1 MSEAFIKSLLICFS
15 VILVVTQAG
24 AQKPKAEKFAHAVER
39 SRDAAR
45 ILPLLTAFP
54 DDGIPKELIDRT
66 SAIGVFPKVER
77 ETAYFT
83 HMIHGYGVISVRR
96 NDDWTLPAFYQ
107 FMGAGY
113 GNPFSEKENYGVV
126 LLFFGQDAVDSF
138 EKGGVRLNKEK
149 QTIAGPVGAITEA
162 QRKELESAR
171 VIAYAYYNG
180 KLKGTEYNSRFAL
193 NPDNNINT
201 PLYGM
206 KGREILAGKEPDPA
220 TLPEGIAAYREAL
233 KKYYGRQQRK

>member
-1 MSEAFIKSLLICFS
+1 MAVETQARLENLRHWKTKSMKWPAVKNGLSRCESGHSTLDFSARSIAMSEAFIKSLLICFS

-77 ETAYFT
+77 ETTYFT

-96 NDDWTLPAFYQ
+96 ND
-107 FMGAGY
+107 
-113 GNPFSEKENYGVV
+113 
-126 LLFFGQDAVDSF
+126 
-138 EKGGVRLNKEK
+138 
-149 QTIAGPVGAITEA
+149 
-162 QRKELESAR
+162 
-171 VIAYAYYNG
+171 
-180 KLKGTEYNSRFAL
+180 
-193 NPDNNINT
+193 
-201 PLYGM
+201 
-206 KGREILAGKEPDPA
+206 
-220 TLPEGIAAYREAL
+220 
-233 KKYYGRQQRK
+233 

>member
-1 MSEAFIKSLLICFS
+1 MSRVLISLSSICFLLI
-15 VILVVTQAG
+15 LVAAQVG
-24 AQKPKAEKFAHAVER
+24 AQKPKAERFAHAVER

-45 ILPLLTAFP
+45 MAALLTAVP
-54 DDGIPKELIDRT
+54 EDGMPRELIDRS

-77 ETAYFT
+77 ETIYFT

-96 NDDWTLPAFYQ
+96 NDDWTMPAFYQ

-149 QTIAGPVGAITEA
+149 QTIPGPVGAITEA

-201 PLYGM
+201 PMYGV

-220 TLPEGIAAYREAL
+220 TLPDGIAAYREAL
-233 KKYYGRQQRK
+233 KKYYGRQ

>member
-1 MSEAFIKSLLICFS
+1 MFGTFIKSFLICVS
-15 VILVVTQAG
+15 VILVVAQAS

-45 ILPLLTAFP
+45 ILPLLTAIT
-54 DDGIPKELIDRT
+54 DEAIPTELINR
-66 SAIGVFPKVER
+66 SAAIGVFPKVER
-77 ETAYFT
+77 ETIYFT
-83 HMIHGYGVISVRR
+83 HMIHGYGVISVHR
-96 NDDWTLPAFYQ
+96 NDDWTMPAFYQ

-126 LLFFGQDAVDSF
+126 LLFFGQEAVDSF
-138 EKGGVRLNKEK
+138 EKGGVRLDKEK
-149 QTIAGPVGAITEA
+149 QTIPGPVGAITEA

-220 TLPEGIAAYREAL
+220 TLPDGIAAYREAL
-233 KKYYGRQQRK
+233 KKYYGRQ

>member
-1 MSEAFIKSLLICFS
+1 MSRVFIRLSSICVLL
-15 VILVVTQAG
+15 ILVVAQAG

-45 ILPLLTAFP
+45 ILALLTAVP
-54 DDGIPKELIDRT
+54 EDGIPRELIDRS
-66 SAIGVFPKVER
+66 SAIGIFPKVER

-96 NDDWTLPAFYQ
+96 NDNWTMPAFYQ

-113 GNPFSEKENYGVV
+113 GSPFSEKENYGVV
-126 LLFFGQDAVDSF
+126 LLFFGEEALDSF
-138 EKGGVRLNKEK
+138 EKGAVRLNKEK
-149 QTIAGPVGAITEA
+149 QTVAGPVGAITEA
-162 QRKELESAR
+162 QRKELETAR
-171 VIAYAYYNG
+171 VLAYAYYNG
-180 KLKGTEYNSRFAL
+180 KIKGTEYNSRFAL

-220 TLPEGIAAYREAL
+220 TLPDGIAAYREAL
-233 KKYYGRQQRK
+233 KKYYGRQ

>member
-1 MSEAFIKSLLICFS
+1 MLKFLIKSLAICGLLILI
-15 VILVVTQAG
+15 VAHG
-24 AQKPKAEKFAHAVER
+24 MAQKPGAERFAHAVER

-45 ILPLLTAFP
+45 ILPLLTAIS
-54 DDGIPKELIDRT
+54 DEAIPKELIDKS

-77 ETAYFT
+77 ETIYFT

-96 NDDWTLPAFYQ
+96 NDNWTMPAFYQ

-126 LLFFGQDAVDSF
+126 LLFFGQDTIDSF

-149 QTIAGPVGAITEA
+149 QTVAGPVGTIDEA
-162 QRKELESAR
+162 QRKELESAG
-171 VIAYAYYNG
+171 VVAYAYYNG
-180 KLKGTEYNSRFAL
+180 KLKGVEYNSRFAL

-201 PLYGM
+201 PMYGM

-220 TLPEGIAAYREAL
+220 ALPEGIAAYRDAL
-233 KKYYGRQQRK
+233 RKYYGRS

>member
-1 MSEAFIKSLLICFS
+1 MSKVFIKSLSICS
-15 VILVVTQAG
+15 LLILVVVQGA
-24 AQKPKAEKFAHAVER
+24 AQKPNAEKFAHAVER

-45 ILPLLTAFP
+45 VLPLLTAIP
-54 DDGIPKELIDRT
+54 DEAIPRELIDSS

-77 ETAYFT
+77 ETLYFT

-96 NDDWTLPAFYQ
+96 NDDWTMPAFYQ

-126 LLFFGQDAVDSF
+126 LLFFGQDAIDSF
-138 EKGGVRLNKEK
+138 EKGGVRLNKER
-149 QTIAGPVGAITEA
+149 QTVAGPVGAITEA
-162 QRKELESAR
+162 QRKQLEGAG
-171 VIAYAYYNG
+171 VVAYAYYNG
-180 KLKGTEYNSRFAL
+180 KLKGIEYNSRFSL

-201 PLYGM
+201 PMYGV

-220 TLPEGIAAYREAL
+220 TLPDGIAAYPEAL
-233 KKYYGRQQRK
+233 KKYYGRQ

>member
-1 MSEAFIKSLLICFS
+1 MSRVFIRLSSICFS
-15 VILVVTQAG
+15 LILVAAPAA
-24 AQKPKAEKFAHAVER
+24 AQKPKAERFAYAVER

-45 ILPLLTAFP
+45 IVALLTALP
-54 DDGIPKELIDRT
+54 EEGIPRELIDRS

-77 ETAYFT
+77 ETIYFT

-96 NDDWTLPAFYQ
+96 TNDWTMPAFYQ

-113 GNPFSEKENYGVV
+113 GNPFSEKENYGVI
-126 LLFFGQDAVDSF
+126 LFFFGQDAVDSF

-149 QTIAGPVGAITEA
+149 QTVAGPVGVITEA
-162 QRKELESAR
+162 QRKELENAR
-171 VIAYAYYNG
+171 VVAYAYYNG

-201 PLYGM
+201 PLYGV

-220 TLPEGIAAYREAL
+220 MLPDGIAAYREAL
-233 KKYYGRQQRK
+233 KKNYGRQ